1 MKILGI
7 IGTIVGAIAGILGGY
22 LQFVL
27 VPAADIAESRW
38 RMATSDAYFGSLEH
52 QLDMSTMSAAT
63 DFGVIVMGAGLLA
76 FFEYC
81 SCDQKA
87 KNCMDWCGSRSDY
100 VLPWCC
106 PWNTHVQL
114 KTSNHS

>member
-52 QLDMSTMSAAT
+52 QLDRSTMSAAT

-76 FFEYC
+76 FLL
-81 SCDQKA
+81 SIVPAIKKQKIA
-87 KNCMDWCGSRSDY
+87 WIGVGLGVIMFFLGAAHG
-100 VLPWCC
+100 
-106 PWNTHVQL
+106 THMF
-114 KTSNHS
+114 S

>member
-76 FFEYC
+76 FLL
-81 SCDQKA
+81 SIVPAIKKQKIA
-87 KNCMDWCGSRSDY
+87 WIGVGLGVIMFFLGAAHG
-100 VLPWCC
+100 
-106 PWNTHVQL
+106 THMF
-114 KTSNHS
+114 S